1 MWSPLFHFY
10 YSDAEL
16 MGSFFVKIFDF
27 LSCRKPLLWLLL
39 VVSSALMAVATLHV
53 SYVEDITSFFPKQQ
67 QNISQIFDN
76 LKAKDKFVVMFSFTG
91 EDNRADELI
100 EAAERFS
107 EEIKQNEF
115 FRQKAEFIVG
125 VNDSIIGQ
133 MTDFVYDNLP
143 VFMDDADFERLD
155 SLTKP
160 SNIEA
165 RMEQNY
171 QNLLSPIG
179 GYISDVVYKD
189 PLGLGGEVMK
199 ELQSMSNNFNYKIV
213 DDYVFSEDEK
223 TLICYIQPYSK
234 MSGGDNDKLIDI
246 IETSLVK
253 VQDDHTQI
261 KSEYFAAAAVAAYNA
276 RQIKFDSMVT
286 LNIAILIVVVFLTLM
301 FRDKYNI
308 LWILTPPI
316 FGGLF
321 ALSLIYVIQGSISLI
336 AVGSGSIIFGIA
348 FSYSI
353 HILSHLSHCTDIKQM
368 IRELAYPL
376 TVGSITTIGAFAGLL
391 FTNSTLLQ
399 DFGLF
404 SALTLVGTTLF
415 SLIFLPHFLN
425 TKSNSNRSD
434 GKLLAFVT
442 RISNTRPDRSRMVVW
457 FIIVATLVCAIFFND
472 VKFDSNMMN
481 LNFDAPHLKA
491 AESRLNSFM
500 NDKDNESTILFI
512 SSSAQSDSAAIEYN
526 RLCSV
531 LDSLKKEGDII
542 SFSSV
547 CRFAVSDSIQSYRL
561 NRWNNFWT
569 EQRRADV
576 LAAIDKSADKLG
588 FEKDAYA
595 DFKTIIDRNY
605 HKLDYDSRNQ
615 DMKLFQDWI
624 SPTEHLTSFIA
635 QVKLADSTKLAI
647 YEILSAQSA
656 SIAVDRAFF
665 AGKMAED
672 VSRNFN
678 LILYLSGLLIFFVLL
693 LSYGRLEL
701 ALMAFMPMFIS
712 WIIILGLMSILGIEF
727 NIVTIILSTFIF
739 GIGDDFSIFIMDGLQ
754 SEYRDKSVILP
765 QHKTAIFFS
774 AFAVIVGMGVL
785 IFAEHPAMKS
795 LGLISLIGIVV
806 VVMVSY
812 TVQPYL
818 FRLMITSQSTKGGF
832 PYTVMG
838 LLNTVYAF
846 GLFVFGCFVIQLIV
860 GLMFVVPI
868 NGRRRKELIHHITG
882 WSTHAFLKI
891 MVTTKRVNINDVGE
905 TFRKPSIIIANHQSF
920 VDILLLLGLHRK
932 LVMVTN
938 NWVWRSPF
946 FGRIVRY
953 LDFYH
958 TADGYEKL
966 AESLRSKIDQGYSV
980 IVFPEGTR
988 SVDNKIKRFHK
999 GAFYLAEYL
1008 KLDIV
1013 PILIYGNGLVSSK
1026 RQPLYIKHG
1035 LLVSKILPRITFD
1048 SVEYGK
1054 GYKVRARNIARYF
1067 KAEYHKLYEEF
1078 NRASNPYF
1086 RDAIIKNYIYKGPV
1100 LEWYMRVKLRM
1111 ERWYDT
1117 YDRLLPRNG
1126 HIVDLGCG
1134 YGAMS
1139 YMLAMLSDQRQVT
1152 GVDYDQNKIALA
1164 ENCFAK
1170 NENIEFIHADICN
1183 FDIPAADAYVIS
1195 DVLHYIDRE
1204 SQQRVIKMCI
1214 DRMNKGGVLLI
1225 RDGDASNKKL
1235 HTRTEQSERWSTRII
1250 KFNKTNGPLYFLSKE
1265 QIADI
1270 AERNSMSIEIVE
1282 SNKKSSNTLFVLK
1295 RNE

>member
-1 MWSPLFHFY
+1 
-10 YSDAEL
+10 
-16 MGSFFVKIFDF
+16 MGSFFIKIFDF

-39 VVSSALMAVATLHV
+39 VVSTALMAVATLYV
-53 SYVEDITSFFPKQQ
+53 SYEEDITSFFPKQQ
-67 QNISQIFDN
+67 NITQIFDN
-76 LKAKDKFVVMFSFTG
+76 LKAKDKFVVMFCSSG
-91 EDNRADELI
+91 EDNRTDELI

-107 EEIKQNEF
+107 EEITQNEF
-115 FRQKAEFIVG
+115 FAQKAEFIVS

-133 MTDFVYDNLP
+133 MSDFVYGNLP
-143 VFMDDADFERLD
+143 IFMDDADFERLD
-155 SLTKP
+155 SLAKP
-160 SNIEA
+160 ENIEA

-171 QNLLSPIG
+171 SNLLSPIG

-189 PLGLGGEVMK
+189 PLGLGGVVLK
-199 ELQSMSNNFNYKIV
+199 ELQSMGNNLNYTIV
-213 DDYVFSEDEK
+213 DNYIFSKDGK

-234 MSGGDNDKLIDI
+234 MSGRDNDKLIDI
-246 IETSLVK
+246 IEASLVK
-253 VQDDHTQI
+253 VENNHPEVVA
-261 KSEYFAAAAVAAYNA
+261 EYFSAAAVAAYNA

-286 LNIAILIVVVFLTLM
+286 LNIAILIIVVFLTLM
-301 FRDKYNI
+301 FRNKYSI
-308 LWILTPPI
+308 FWVLTPPI

-321 ALSLIYVIQGSISLI
+321 ALSLIYLIKGSISLI

-353 HILSHLSHCTDIKQM
+353 HILSHSNHCTDMRQL

-376 TVGSITTIGAFAGLL
+376 TVGCITTIGAFAGLL

-404 SALTLVGTTLF
+404 SALTLIGTTLF

-425 TKSNSNRSD
+425 TKPNTNRSD
-434 GKLLAFVT
+434 GKLLAFVD
-442 RISNTRPDRSRMVVW
+442 RISNTNIDRNRPFVW
-457 FIIVATLVCAIFFND
+457 LIIVVTLVCAIFFNN

-481 LNFDAPHLKA
+481 LNFYEPHLKA
-491 AESRLNSFM
+491 AELRLNSFV
-500 NDKDNESTILFI
+500 NAKDNESTVLFI
-512 SSSAQSDSAAIEYN
+512 SSSVQSNDAAIEYN

-531 LDSLKKEGDII
+531 LDSLKTEGDII
-542 SFSSV
+542 SFSSIG
-547 CRFAVSDSIQSYRL
+547 RFVVSDSIQSYRL

-576 LAAIDKSADKLG
+576 MSAINSSADKLG
-588 FEKDAYA
+588 FDENAYA
-595 DFKTIIDRNY
+595 DFETITDKNY
-605 HKLDYDSRNQ
+605 HKLYYDSSNQ
-615 DMKLFQDWI
+615 EMKLFQDWI
-624 SPTEHLTSFIA
+624 SPADHLTSFIA
-635 QVKLADSTKLAI
+635 QVKLVDSVKLPI
-647 YEILSAQSA
+647 YELLSTQSG

-672 VSRNFN
+672 VSNNFN
-678 LILYLSGLLIFFVLL
+678 LILYISGLLIFFVLL

-701 ALMAFMPMFIS
+701 AIMAFMPMFIS
-712 WIIILGLMSILGIEF
+712 WVIILGLMSIFGIEF

-739 GIGDDFSIFIMDGLQ
+739 GIGDDYSIFIMDGLQ
-754 SEYRDKSVILP
+754 SEYRDKTAILP
-765 QHKTAIFFS
+765 QHNTAIFFS
-774 AFAVIVGMGVL
+774 AFAVVVGMGAL
-785 IFAEHPAMKS
+785 MFAEHPAMKS

-806 VVMVSY
+806 VVVVSY
-812 TVQPYL
+812 TVLPYL
-818 FRLMITSQSTKGGF
+818 FRSMITSQGNKGGF
-832 PYTVMG
+832 PYTALG

-846 GLFVFGCFVIQLIV
+846 GLFVLGCFMIQLFI
-860 GLMFVVPI
+860 GSMFLMPI
-868 NGRRRKELIHHITG
+868 SSRRRKELIHGITS
-882 WSTHAFLKI
+882 WATHAFLKV
-891 MVTTKRVNINDVGE
+891 MVTTKMVNINDVRE
-905 TFRKPSIIIANHQSF
+905 TFSKPSIIIANHQSF
-920 VDILLLLGLHRK
+920 IDILLLLGLHRK

-938 NWVWRSPF
+938 GWVWRSPF

-958 TADGYEKL
+958 TEDGYEKL
-966 AESLRSKIDQGYSV
+966 AESLRTKIDEGYSV

-988 SVDNKIKRFHK
+988 SADNKIKRFHK

-1013 PILIYGNGLVSSK
+1013 PILMYGTGLVSSK

-1035 LLVSKILPRITFD
+1035 LLMSKILPRIAFD
-1048 SVEYGK
+1048 SAEYGE
-1054 GYKVRARNIARYF
+1054 GYKARAKSITRYF
-1067 KAEYHKLYEEF
+1067 KVEYHKLYEEF
-1078 NRASNPYF
+1078 NRTSNPYF

-1100 LEWYMRVKLRM
+1100 LEWYIRVKLRM

-1134 YGAMS
+1134 HGAMS
-1139 YMLAMLSDQRQVT
+1139 YMLSMLSDRRQIT
-1152 GVDYDQNKIALA
+1152 GVDYDQKKIALA
-1164 ENCFAK
+1164 NNCFAK
-1170 NENIEFIHADICN
+1170 NDNIEFIHADICA

-1204 SQQRVIKMCI
+1204 SQDRVIKMCI

-1225 RDGDASNKKL
+1225 RDGDTSDKER
-1235 HTRTEQSERWSTRII
+1235 HSRTEQSERWSTRII

-1270 AERNSMSIEIVE
+1270 AHRNNMSIEIVE
-1282 SNKKSSNTLFVLK
+1282 SDKKSSNTLFVLK
-1295 RNE
+1295 RNVQDDRE